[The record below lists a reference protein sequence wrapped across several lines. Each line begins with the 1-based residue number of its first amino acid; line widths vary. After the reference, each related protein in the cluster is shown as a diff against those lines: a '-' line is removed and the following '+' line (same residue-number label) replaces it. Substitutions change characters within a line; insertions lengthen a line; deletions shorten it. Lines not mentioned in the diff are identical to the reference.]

1 LGLDRGQHGPLNRR
15 MRCCIQFRERQ
26 PVTTLLAPLRDGY
39 FLTRQRLTVYP
50 ILLMVGFAVAIAW
63 LVATAHGLNDYAGRP
78 LGTDFSNVYAAGV
91 ATLKGDAIA
100 PFDILRQW
108 RQEQAIFGQAT
119 PLYGWHYPPFFLLV
133 AAPLARLPYPAA
145 LTLWQLSTLA
155 LYLWALATLI
165 RKSAM
170 PQWVRDWRWV
180 SLALGFSAVF
190 VNLTH
195 GHNGFLTAALFA
207 GALSQLET
215 CPLLAGVMFGL
226 LAYKPQFGVM
236 IPLALAAGG
245 YWRSITGAVVTIL
258 ILALTVTLLFGAGIW
273 TAFLAST
280 HFTRTVVLE
289 EGNTGFEKIQ
299 TLFSQVRLL
308 GGPVALAYAAQGAM
322 FLLAA
327 IVLVR
332 LWRRPASFG
341 DRGAALCLATLLA
354 TPYSLD
360 YDLMLLA
367 PALVLVAA
375 EGKKR
380 GFRPFEVS
388 LLTLL
393 WLLPVVAR
401 NLAAVTHIL
410 LAPFAILALLLLL
423 GHRAET

>member
-1 LGLDRGQHGPLNRR
+1 MLGRLH
-15 MRCCIQFRERQ
+15 ER
-26 PVTTLLAPLRDGY
+26 PCVTALLAPLRDGR

-50 ILLMVGFAVAIAW
+50 LILLIAFAAAIVW
-63 LVATAHGLNDYAGRP
+63 LIATAHGLNDYAGRP
-78 LGTDFSNVYAAGV
+78 LGTDFSDVYAAGV
-91 ATLKGDAIA
+91 AALKGDAAA
-100 PFDILRQW
+100 PFDIMRQW

-133 AAPLARLPYPAA
+133 AAPLARLPYLVA
-145 LTLWQLSTLA
+145 LALWQVSTLA
-155 LYLWALATLI
+155 LYLWALAALI

-170 PQWVRDWRWV
+170 PQWARDWHWV
-180 SLALGFSAVF
+180 PLALGFTAVF

-215 CPLLAGVMFGL
+215 RPLLAGVLFGL

-245 YWRSITGAVVTIL
+245 YWRSFAGAAVTIL
-258 ILALTVTLLFGAGIW
+258 VLALAVTLLFGADVW
-273 TAFLAST
+273 AAFLAST

-289 EGNTGFEKIQ
+289 EGNTGFQKIQ
-299 TLFSQVRLL
+299 TMFSQVRLL
-308 GGPVALAYAAQGAM
+308 GGPVALAYAAQGVT
-322 FLLAA
+322 FLVAA
-327 IVLVR
+327 FVLIR

-367 PALVLVAA
+367 PALLLVAA

-380 GFRPFEVS
+380 GFRPYELS

-393 WLLPVVAR
+393 WLLPLVGR
-401 NLAAVTHIL
+401 SLAGATHIL
-410 LAPFAILALLLLL
+410 LAPFAILALLLLI
-423 GHRAET
+423 GRRAEA